1 MNKTNWSSV
10 TIFGIVVL
18 IAFLIGISLF
28 GGRWGYGGWGMMGPG
43 MMGVWGFAPFGWIGM
58 LFMWLIP
65 VGVLVLTVMGITWL
79 VRSVG
84 NGNNPPAPAKTCPS
98 CGRGV
103 QADWR
108 NCPHCG
114 AALTSP

>member
-1 MNKTNWSSV
+1 MNKINW
-10 TIFGIVVL
+10 TIVVIVAL
-18 IAFLIGISLF
+18 VVLLGVSLL
-28 GGRWGYGGWGMMGPG
+28 GGRGYGGWGMMGPG
-43 MMGVWGFAPFGWIGM
+43 MMGGWGFAPFGRIGM

-65 VGVLVLTVMGITWL
+65 VGLLVLTVLGMTWL

-84 NGNNPPAPAKTCPS
+84 SGNNPPAPAKTCPS